1 VVPGPFIYPDLDEA
15 ITALTASGPMMSA
28 IRHSGREAVVGVLT
42 DFLAPRAEP
51 DGGVR
56 MDVSFRYT
64 LGRRRA

>member
-1 VVPGPFIYPDLDEA
+1 
-15 ITALTASGPMMSA
+15 MMSA